1 MCFMVGTISC
11 KFSVCSLNVRSVWKG
26 ELHVIVNRNILLY
39 NFIVLDM
46 ELCRIKKYYEESD
59 LHVK

>member
-1 MCFMVGTISC
+1 MVGTISC
-11 KFSVCSLNVRSVWKG
+11 KFSVLSLNAPSVWKD
-26 ELHVIVNRNILLY
+26 ERHFNVERSILLY

-46 ELCRIKKYYEESD
+46 ELCGMKEYYEESD